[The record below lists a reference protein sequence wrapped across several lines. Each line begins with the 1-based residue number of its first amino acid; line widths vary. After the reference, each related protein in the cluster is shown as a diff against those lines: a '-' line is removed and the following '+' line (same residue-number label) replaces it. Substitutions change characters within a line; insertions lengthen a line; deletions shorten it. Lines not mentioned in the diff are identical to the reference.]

1 MVREKEAYKRKLDKA
16 KKICQECKDKSF
28 DDIIEIPKDREDEYL
43 VEDENGKKYVR
54 KSL

>member
-1 MVREKEAYKRKLDKA
+1 MVQKKDAYKEKIDKA
-16 KKICQECKDKSF
+16 KKIRQEYKDKSF

-43 VEDENGKKYVR
+43 VEENGKKYVR